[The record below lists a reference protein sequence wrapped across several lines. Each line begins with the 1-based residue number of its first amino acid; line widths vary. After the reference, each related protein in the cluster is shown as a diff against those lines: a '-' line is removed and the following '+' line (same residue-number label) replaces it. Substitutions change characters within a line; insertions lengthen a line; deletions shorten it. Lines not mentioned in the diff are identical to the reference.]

1 MSEPFGMRA
10 WIGGRTARR
19 ASRRSGLIAPE
30 SAPCQV
36 WRVDSIRGR
45 KDPIRLPLTLGYV
58 VRNGR
63 VAVGTQPHLG
73 GPILLGRLNEHD
85 AGSISTNS
93 MSSTH
98 GHRHGHQIRNRRTRL
113 DSLHDKTKG
122 VVHVPPGQIRVDV
135 LSRLA
140 LQRRVAVEV
149 PQHGF
154 GSEHALED
162 RAGELVGEDV
172 LVGELAQVRT
182 EAFGHC
188 GAA

>member
-122 VVHVPPGQIRVDV
+122 VVHVPPGQIRVD
-135 LSRLA
+135 
-140 LQRRVAVEV
+140 
-149 PQHGF
+149 GF